1 MFSCDRNYCTNGGPL
16 DPGLPGDWERKT
28 LECGCEV
35 MVCPSDLRY
44 FRHEGQ
50 PGMGCYLDPCKV
62 DGSKD
67 RLAFDEEEN
76 DMGEWPETTPDT
88 RDTL

>member
-1 MFSCDRNYCTNGGPL
+1 
-16 DPGLPGDWERKT
+16 
-28 LECGCEV
+28 
-35 MVCPSDLRY
+35 
-44 FRHEGQ
+44 
-50 PGMGCYLDPCKV
+50 MGCYLDPCKV
-62 DGSKD
+62 EGSKD